1 MVPEVIQG
9 DYGCARTL
17 KGNDVMTAAKSI
29 EYRITRQLLRQGE
42 RVEESVNTQV
52 VNRVIR
58 VAAATVAVV
67 LLGSYSQE
75 LLWVLVA
82 ASTVLAL
89 GIKE

>member
-1 MVPEVIQG
+1 
-9 DYGCARTL
+9 
-17 KGNDVMTAAKSI
+17 MTAAKSI
-29 EYRITRQLLRQGE
+29 EYRITQQLLRQGG

-58 VAAATVAVV
+58 IAAATVAVV

-89 GIKE
+89 GIKD

>member
-1 MVPEVIQG
+1 
-9 DYGCARTL
+9 
-17 KGNDVMTAAKSI
+17 MTTAKSI
-29 EYRITRQLLRQGE
+29 EYQITQQLLRRRAGVTE
-42 RVEESVNTQV
+42 PVDSQV

-89 GIKE
+89 GIKD

>member
-1 MVPEVIQG
+1 
-9 DYGCARTL
+9 
-17 KGNDVMTAAKSI
+17 MTTAKSI
-29 EYRITRQLLRQGE
+29 EYQITQQLLRRRAGVTE
-42 RVEESVNTQV
+42 PVDSQV

>member
-1 MVPEVIQG
+1 
-9 DYGCARTL
+9 
-17 KGNDVMTAAKSI
+17 MTAAKSI
-29 EYRITRQLLRQGE
+29 EYQITQQLLRRRAG
-42 RVEESVNTQV
+42 VEEPVNTKV

-58 VAAATVAVV
+58 IAAATVAVV